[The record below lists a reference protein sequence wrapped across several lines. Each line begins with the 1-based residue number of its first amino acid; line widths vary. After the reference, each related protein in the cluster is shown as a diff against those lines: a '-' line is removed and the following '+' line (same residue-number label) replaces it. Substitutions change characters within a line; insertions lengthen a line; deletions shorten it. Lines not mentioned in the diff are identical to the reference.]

1 MPDYQTI
8 NVCIMKETN
17 KRKWTFE
24 YTKMTQKLPFIEN
37 IAQSYYLMHFVAVI

>member
-1 MPDYQTI
+1 MHNYQTI

-24 YTKMTQKLPFIEN
+24 YTKMTQKWPFIEVLHKA
-37 IAQSYYLMHFVAVI
+37 IISWIFVAI